1 MASKILNSTL
11 PDLPH
16 PFYPLEANIVG
27 YIVND
32 VSVPVLLGSFAVGCA
47 AILATTNT
55 VAKTFNPKLTF
66 GQIVTISWFVLSE
79 L

>member
-1 MASKILNSTL
+1 MVSKILDSKL

-32 VSVPVLLGSFAVGCA
+32 VSVPILLGSFAVGCV

-55 VAKTFNPKLTF
+55 VARTFNPKLTL
-66 GQIVTISWFVLSE
+66 GQITTISWFVLCE